1 MVTSVYKAAP
11 SGAKSPSFDLP
22 PPWIVRLSA
31 SGLAGQAS
39 CTQALA

>member
-22 PPWIVRLSA
+22 PLWIVRPSA
-31 SGLAGQAS
+31 SGLPGLAS
-39 CTQALA
+39 RTLAFA